1 MYLCDVKIS
10 DGGVNYD
17 KDFDTISVTPDN
29 GAVLEPEFGPEG
41 KLIGIK
47 ILKNGFGF
55 TERPIIT
62 VNTTTGVNAK
72 IDTVLCVNRLD
83 DDEEAASRILPEEV
97 ITVIENYEPRVDIIE
112 VIVKPN
118 YDEGAMDVSIQYEV
132 VGINVPAQELTLALE
147 PTR

>member
-1 MYLCDVKIS
+1 MPVQRVSQDYKDISASFQINPLNNDLITVKNTNAIAR
-10 DGGVNYD
+10 
-17 KDFDTISVTPDN
+17 SVRN
-29 GAVLEPEFGPEG
+29 
-41 KLIGIK
+41 LILTRRG
-47 ILKNGFGF
+47 
-55 TERPIIT
+55 ERPFAPNLGSGVYDLLFENIDKQTAT
-62 VNTTTGVNAK
+62 V
-72 IDTVLCVNRLD
+72 IR
-83 DDEEAASRILPEEV
+83 EEI